1 MTPSSEP
8 YPETGHLTLS
18 HPAGVNSHGRWII
31 LMSLL
36 TSVFM
41 ITAPLSLVWEDIG
54 NSKGM
59 LLWHLFVDLVL
70 LIDVIKK
77 RFTGR
82 FDNGDSGRFTIVI
95 YFEGIFTC
103 DFLSCLPLWVV
114 SAVFLHCNC

>member
-8 YPETGHLTLS
+8 SPETGRLTLS
-18 HPAGVNSHGRWII
+18 HPAGVNRHGRWII

-36 TSVFM
+36 TAVFM

-54 NSKGM
+54 NFKGRFF
-59 LLWHLFVDLVL
+59 WHSFVDLVL

-82 FDNGDSGRFTIVI
+82 FDNGDSGRFTCHI
-95 YFEGIFTC
+95 
-103 DFLSCLPLWVV
+103 L
-114 SAVFLHCNC
+114 